1 MQQALLVLEDGT
13 QWRGVALGA
22 QGTRAAEVVFNT
34 SLTGYQ
40 EVLTDP
46 SYYGQIVVM
55 TAAHIGNTGVNRA
68 DAESARVWLSG
79 FAVRESSPLY
89 SNWRAEQSLADF
101 LLAQNVVGI
110 SELDTRGLVRHLR
123 TRGVMRGVLSSEILD
138 PQILLE
144 RARTAPDM
152 NGADLVQYVT
162 CDEPYHWNDPADPHW
177 YEYAQITAND
187 SSSTLSDPSSA
198 LRPPP
203 RGVGSER
210 TIEPP
215 QPSTLN
221 AAMFTSRRSTLNAQS
236 SVLRPPSFHVVAYD
250 FGIKHNILRLL
261 TARGC
266 RVTVVPANTSAAD
279 ALALSPDGIFL
290 SNGPGDPAAVT
301 YAIESIRALLGRK
314 PILGICLGHQILGL
328 ALSGETY
335 KLKFGHRG
343 INQPVKNVVTDRVE
357 ISTHNHGFAVRASSL
372 PPDVQITQINLNDD
386 CVEGL
391 RVPSLNI
398 LAAQFHPESAAG
410 THDALGLFDE
420 FIQLMQAQQNSKA
433 KSFSQ
438 SPL

>member
-79 FAVRESSPLY
+79 FAVREASPLY
-89 SNWRAEQSLADF
+89 SSWRAEQSLDEF
-101 LLAQNVVGI
+101 LRSQNVVSI
-110 SELDTRGLVRHLR
+110 SNLDTRGLVRHLR
-123 TRGVMRGVLSSEILD
+123 TRGVMRGVLSNEILD
-138 PQILLE
+138 AGILLE
-144 RARTAPDM
+144 RAQSAPDM

-162 CDEPYHWNDPADPHW
+162 CDEAYHWNDPANEHW
-177 YEYAQITAND
+177 YEYAGTASNG
-187 SSSTLSDPSSA
+187 SSSVVRPSS
-198 LRPPP
+198 P
-203 RGVGSER
+203 
-210 TIEPP
+210 
-215 QPSTLN
+215 
-221 AAMFTSRRSTLNAQS
+221 
-236 SVLRPPSFHVVAYD
+236 FHVVAYD
-250 FGIKHNILRLL
+250 FGIKYNILRLL
-261 TARGC
+261 SARGC
-266 RVTVVPANTSAAD
+266 RVTVVPAGTSAAD
-279 ALALSPDGIFL
+279 TLSLNPDGIFL

-301 YAIESIRALLGRK
+301 YAIETLRSLLGRK

-328 ALSGETY
+328 ALGGETY

-343 INQPVKNVVTDRVE
+343 INQPVKNLVTNRVE

-372 PPDVQITQINLNDD
+372 PSNVEITEINLNDD

-420 FIQLMQAQQNSKA
+420 FIQLMANGE
-433 KSFSQ
+433 
-438 SPL
+438 